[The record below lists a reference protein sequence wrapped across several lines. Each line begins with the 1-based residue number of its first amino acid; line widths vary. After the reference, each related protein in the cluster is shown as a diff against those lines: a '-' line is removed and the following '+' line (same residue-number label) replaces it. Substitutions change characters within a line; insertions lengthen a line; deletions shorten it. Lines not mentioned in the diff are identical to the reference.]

1 MAGPGNVEIGVNELE
16 KLMDD
21 RSVQVLDV
29 REDWEWRGGHVPGA
43 SHIPLAQ
50 LPENVNRLPRD
61 RTIAVIC
68 ETGSRSLVATHFLLA
83 RGFPG
88 TVSVSG
94 GTSAWQRSGRT
105 VERG

>member
-1 MAGPGNVEIGVNELE
+1 MQWGFVRRWAAGL
-16 KLMDD
+16 
-21 RSVQVLDV
+21 
-29 REDWEWRGGHVPGA
+29 RGEYVTE
-43 SHIPLAQ
+43 LAQ

-83 RGFPG
+83 RGFPA